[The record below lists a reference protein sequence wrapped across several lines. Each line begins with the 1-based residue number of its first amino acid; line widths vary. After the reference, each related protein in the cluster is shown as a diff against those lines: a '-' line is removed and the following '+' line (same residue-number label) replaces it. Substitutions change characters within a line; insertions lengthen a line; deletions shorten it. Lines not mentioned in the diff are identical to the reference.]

1 MMRCIDLFFAGSLKT
16 LLPRLRFGRDEI
28 FLVWVLIKTPENK
41 SFPAKFYFGPSG
53 TSWAGWT
60 LQGYLK
66 VFPSDFRSVINY
78 SPFDLSDDE
87 LNSLVEAFELV
98 FQKGTWL

>member
-1 MMRCIDLFFAGSLKT
+1 
-16 LLPRLRFGRDEI
+16 
-28 FLVWVLIKTPENK
+28 VLIKTPENK
-41 SFPAKFYFGPSG
+41 TFPAKFYFRPSG
-53 TSWAGWT
+53 TLLAGWP
-60 LQGYLK
+60 LQVYLK

-98 FQKGTWL
+98 FQKGT